1 VAVHVPPRIFRR
13 VPFATAV
20 RLQFDRFRGFVE
32 EYSANLSLGGMFIR
46 TDQPAAVGT
55 EVPIEFR
62 LGADY
67 ELITG
72 RGRVVWAREE
82 AVDDEHPA
90 GMGIRFLEL
99 TPGSRELIFK
109 LVERRVREGGDPFD
123 LEHEADL
130 LPDRPP
136 EPGPAPEHA
145 VAVPPEA
152 TEEPLPAPPLE
163 GGAAH
168 RDEPELAPLE
178 LSAPRPD
185 GGWSDEGGGEA
196 ADGEALPSLED
207 WNGEPVAWTEGGG
220 AEDAGGA
227 GGRGGGG
234 PEVAGWGGGNEA
246 VRVAQE
252 GERLGSGEPSP
263 AGADG
268 SRSGAQHDGAAPHR
282 GTGSPVD
289 ERGGAAAP
297 AAEKWTGAAGPAI
310 ATEEQRGAQDEG
322 AGAAAPI
329 AAGSAATAGVA
340 SGPAGPGSAAPG
352 ELGAGPAD
360 DAAAKVFGGAPASQA
375 GTGDPPAAADEERW
389 VTPFG
394 GQGAASGDAS
404 GDAEM
409 PRWQDPPEAEAEAEA
424 GWSGGSWTEAPAA
437 APDPPG
443 GEWSSAETAAPAAGP
458 APGTGYAAGAPP
470 SRLRRVLVWLLPL
483 TAIVVL
489 AAGWWLLG
497 SPLPGG
503 DGQAAPA
510 AGEASSGTAPGGAA
524 PAGDVGS
531 DAGTSAVDP
540 ADVEGLGAD
549 GVVRTPPGP
558 AAADAAAPPE
568 AATSADGGADA
579 GEPGEDGSSPAEPAG
594 AGPSASEPP
603 AAGPL
608 TAVREV
614 TWTTGGGRT
623 VLTVRGD
630 GSIPAAAVSDFRI
643 EGDEPRHVVR
653 LRGVTEPLSPGSL
666 EVGSPQVRR
675 VRAGLHADR
684 SPSELHLVLDLA
696 GPAVRVTGV
705 EPAGGGLR
713 IVVEGA
719 P

>member
-1 VAVHVPPRIFRR
+1 
-13 VPFATAV
+13 V

-55 EVPIEFR
+55 EMPIEFR

-67 ELITG
+67 ELIKG
-72 RGRVVWAREE
+72 RGRVVWARED

-145 VAVPPEA
+145 VTVPAEA
-152 TEEPLPAPPLE
+152 EDEPLPAPPLDSVLE
-163 GGAAH
+163 GGAGRATAAGLAAGAVAGAGH

-185 GGWSDEGGGEA
+185 GGWSGDMAES
-196 ADGEALPSLED
+196 DPLPRLED
-207 WNGEPVAWTEGGG
+207 WDGAPVAWTEGAG
-220 AEDAGGA
+220 AETEAGD
-227 GGRGGGG
+227 
-234 PEVAGWGGGNEA
+234 
-246 VRVAQE
+246 
-252 GERLGSGEPSP
+252 ER
-263 AGADG
+263 AGA
-268 SRSGAQHDGAAPHR
+268 
-282 GTGSPVD
+282 
-289 ERGGAAAP
+289 EAAA
-297 AAEKWTGAAGPAI
+297 AF
-310 ATEEQRGAQDEG
+310 
-322 AGAAAPI
+322 
-329 AAGSAATAGVA
+329 AAGSAAGRDLAT
-340 SGPAGPGSAAPG
+340 
-352 ELGAGPAD
+352 GPAD
-360 DAAAKVFGGAPASQA
+360 ETAGATAFDGAAAQLA
-375 GTGDPPAAADEERW
+375 GNDDAPPAADDERW

-394 GQGAASGDAS
+394 GQGATSGDAS
-404 GDAEM
+404 GDAQA
-409 PRWQDPPEAEAEAEA
+409 PRWQDPPEEEA
-424 GWSGGSWTEAPAA
+424 GWSGGSWTGETAA
-437 APDPPG
+437 AATETPG
-443 GEWSSAETAAPAAGP
+443 REWSSAETAAPAAGP
-458 APGTGYAAGAPP
+458 GPGTGYAAEAPP

-510 AGEASSGTAPGGAA
+510 AGEAPAGTAGAGAA
-524 PAGDVGS
+524 PAGDAAG
-531 DAGTSAVDP
+531 DAGTSRVDR
-540 ADVEGLGAD
+540 ADIEGLDAD
-549 GVVRTPPGP
+549 GVLRTPPDP
-558 AAADAAAPPE
+558 ATTADAAGPPD
-568 AATSADGGADA
+568 AATAADGVAGA
-579 GEPGEDGSSPAEPAG
+579 GEPGDDGRSPAEPAG
-594 AGPSASEPP
+594 AGRSAEPP

-608 TAVREV
+608 TTVREV
-614 TWTTGGGRT
+614 TWSTGAGRT

-630 GSIPAAAVSDFRI
+630 GAIAAAAVSDFRI

-653 LRGVTEPLSPGSL
+653 LRGVTRPLSPASL

-675 VRAGLHADR
+675 VRAGLHAER
-684 SPSELHLVLDLA
+684 SPSELHLVLDLG

-713 IVVEGA
+713 IVVEGT